1 MVVAAFVGH
10 AGGQSVVFSNLRFLR
25 YSRAWRGGRRGDPG
39 FQAGAGRRT
48 CGCGT
53 RRRGARVRVR
63 SGNGGF
69 DRHRACRAAGYGY
82 GAGTPG
88 ARSGGY
94 AGHVRPAD
102 GRVRPPDRS
111 RVAEGQAGAGG
122 HDGTHSAGDGRPAN
136 LLPRPDRS
144 HRRSR
149 AAERGPRAAA
159 ATSIRLHPAEA
170 GPIALISASRARA
183 CREAIRQGFPWRA
196 IADTPTPVDRH
207 VSLAG
212 ELGARSAWIKRDD
225 ISGVKHGGNKLRK
238 LEFLLAD
245 ALEGGYRG
253 VLTYGAVGSN
263 HILSTAHAA
272 RSLGLDCCGIVRPQP
287 PTPYVEE
294 TLRCHLLLGTR
305 LVAVTDPEATERE
318 RERMLA
324 EGGAWYEVP
333 LGGSS
338 ALGCLG
344 YVCGA
349 LELAEQVKA
358 GECPA
363 PDLIYLPCGSSGST
377 LGLDLGLSLAGLPT
391 RMVAARVVSESMMP
405 MSRVRSLA
413 GQLRQL
419 LDGVCPLPED
429 EPLSRVEFRTEF
441 LGTGYAL
448 PTDEALAAI
457 EFMKQ
462 ETNTQLEYTYS
473 GKGAAAM
480 LSDGRKGRHKDL
492 NVLFWNTY
500 NSRPAPAGLPPLI
513 REGLPEVIRASLPPA

>member
-1 MVVAAFVGH
+1 M
-10 AGGQSVVFSNLRFLR
+10 
-25 YSRAWRGGRRGDPG
+25 
-39 FQAGAGRRT
+39 
-48 CGCGT
+48 
-53 RRRGARVRVR
+53 
-63 SGNGGF
+63 
-69 DRHRACRAAGYGY
+69 
-82 GAGTPG
+82 
-88 ARSGGY
+88 
-94 AGHVRPAD
+94 
-102 GRVRPPDRS
+102 
-111 RVAEGQAGAGG
+111 
-122 HDGTHSAGDGRPAN
+122 
-136 LLPRPDRS
+136 
-144 HRRSR
+144 
-149 AAERGPRAAA
+149 
-159 ATSIRLHPAEA
+159 
-170 GPIALISASRARA
+170 ISASRARA